1 VLPERLARSVTLSE
15 RPCELCQ
22 EQADLLLN
30 GLSMLAQSSVFFLQ
44 PGQPLPKL
52 LQFSVA
58 LPLGHQLR
66 AVQSKPLD
74 MKTSGILDMKT
85 SGIGESNQHAIFP
98 FADVLSEGV
107 TSWV

>member
-1 VLPERLARSVTLSE
+1 VTLSE

-74 MKTSGILDMKT
+74 MKTSGI
-85 SGIGESNQHAIFP
+85 GESNQHAIFP